1 MCVLKYDNKGAHVMY
16 LQREKEIWR
25 LLYPEFEQIIKVE
38 MWSGASALVMPHFST
53 VPTEERE
60 MYRNAIQEVLLS
72 IMEKKKVRKDV
83 RWRNIGK

>member
-1 MCVLKYDNKGAHVMY
+1 MV
-16 LQREKEIWR
+16 
-25 LLYPEFEQIIKVE
+25 KVE